1 MAKKKTVK
9 TKQKPVATPEQ
20 IQNIVYRY
28 NRFNKGNTP
37 EQIYRERDAIHEEM
51 ANYSNVDA
59 IQKAMVEDRDKS
71 SDGESYV
78 IIPKEADIFPGYQP
92 TYEENE
98 YGDRNVSGYEPIP
111 GPLVPEGAVA
121 IDDNILMNGL
131 DEDVEIYPPDFKNS
145 YMYYY
150 YPKVQDNV
158 NNDQYEDNSALEYDS
173 DTYDSGTYTSDVEDY
188 INSNYDL
195 FGYQDAYY
203 DLHNS
208 FDYLDPEVATAL
220 DTYKL
225 TPAQLQTVL
234 SSIYDI
240 PVDDS
245 TEVTLSEDYVPK
257 VSTIKLKNLNDLP
270 EIKVNFP
277 SSRNIDNTEEQIEDT
292 TDTSNTDLFNYKLS
306 NLINDLYNLPRINI
320 PENEADIISQSEIL
334 DTTPTY
340 SVSPEVRRFSDD
352 IRKDSYHRLHSEPI
366 SEEDKSKFYHSQR
379 STQLNRHPVS
389 IYKDRPMSEAA
400 FRLYLLDPQRNFMD
414 DSTQQL
420 NPQWVTNPETGE
432 QYTEMQ
438 SPTRTPKD
446 PRLLTMEEELYDGLG
461 IYWDRDAHHWS
472 FDPSFYDYSG
482 SYDIPRELLLSL
494 EDSEYDYE
502 SIYFLY
508 DRLLTLLKYPNK
520 MLFSY

>member
-121 IDDNILMNGL
+121 IDDDILMNGL

-158 NNDQYEDNSALEYDS
+158 NNDQYEDNSAPEYDS
-173 DTYDSGTYTSDVEDY
+173 DTYDSDTYVSNVEGSNVEDY

-195 FGYQDAYY
+195 FGYQNAYY

-225 TPAQLQTVL
+225 TPAQLQTIL
-234 SSIYDI
+234 SSIYDV

-245 TEVTLSEDYVPK
+245 DEFISSEDYAPK
-257 VSTIKLKNLNDLP
+257 VPTIELKD
-270 EIKVNFP
+270 F
-277 SSRNIDNTEEQIEDT
+277 DNAEEQIENT

-306 NLINDLYNLPRINI
+306 NLINDLSNLPRINI
-320 PENEADIISQSEIL
+320 PEDEDNIISQSEIL

-340 SVSPEVRRFSDD
+340 SVSPEVRRFAED
-352 IRKDSYHRLHSEPI
+352 IRKDPYHRLHPEPM
-366 SEEDKSKFYHSQR
+366 SDEDKSKFYHSQK

-400 FRLYLLDPQRNFMD
+400 FRLYLLDPQRDFMD
-414 DSTQQL
+414 NSSQQL

-432 QYTEMQ
+432 QYPEVQ
-438 SPTRTPKD
+438 SPNRTPKD

-482 SYDIPRELLLSL
+482 SYDIPEGLLLSL